1 MAPPLAGLDDAHS
14 AFQGREV
21 DLVPVVRVFG
31 ATPAGQKACLH
42 LHKAS
47 LSLLV
52 RSVRRGPAAGPRRS
66 LVTPSSLGLPA
77 LIFVR
82 KLATG
87 IELAMKLASSV
98 GGRRQHVHSCSL
110 VRAWPVYGF
119 HPQERLF
126 AKIVLYHPQEV
137 KRIAT
142 ILQSGAI
149 LNRKFQPY
157 EAHIPFLLQLLV
169 DYNLQGMAH
178 VNLSKVN
185 FRPPL
190 PLQPY
195 DLLAKLQALD
205 SSRCGMPEPIARAS
219 ATAAASNATPAPA
232 LRASPQPEGKARG
245 SGGDGA
251 GGSGNSSSEGA
262 TGSRSAAVFTEST
275 VPAEWISGANEH
287 SGKAAASRFDIPAR
301 QSCCELEA
309 DGNVEDILNRRELLS
324 VPLEQAGPE
333 IKLVQSLI
341 PIWEDEMRRSGMTAS
356 AEAAQA
362 PTAAPPRQRPP
373 PSELDETLRQ
383 AVRALAAE
391 DKAGLRINERRE
403 EERDECGLFQ
413 SSQPANL
420 VAGSSMGPPV
430 ASSEV
435 GHDTMDPGC
444 QGEANADDLVDVEAV
459 TQLRRDRLAKD
470 ADTELSELLQWMGAT
485 PRDGDDEDDGKPPEA
500 QAVTTQRHLARA
512 QSSELALQAAMREYE
527 AASQRE
533 CDAILDCGEDSV
545 WHGHEEANGDAEDES
560 EVLRMRGGG
569 GGESTEEAAWTGSG
583 GGGCMS
589 VTSSGSGHN
598 GQRQREEVS
607 LRDRMRMQRRRKP
620 GRHSARRELLG
631 QTKSRNSQL
640 QTLSERRPDAQP
652 PATRRAA
659 AEGEDQRARV
669 RALPLLSGGT
679 SGTGAG
685 QSSPG
690 LHYVSRPSSSTRGCE
705 AEDDSTRLPSAQLG
719 AEVLTA
725 MVGDDRDC
733 GGGHHDLDARPA
745 KRTGL
750 PKVGETAGISKNSVG
765 VGVQNAIPD
774 IAGTEREVLC
784 EPGPA
789 AEVIEG
795 GNEIPRRDRLVTSDS
810 SKEAQDV
817 AADVRTLTVGKH
829 QRQSQKVVSTSQSL
843 KRRRQEV
850 AKLDPECEPLGGAS
864 AAAAG
869 PERPQDRDGMVALRF
884 RRPPPCPVELQGSWA
899 LHGLQPVNHGGVF
912 YSTASDVPERPVVV
926 GGMEFKVRSHE
937 AVDLPP
943 AFRGKSAWHAQHGR
957 PYGGSHYIPE
967 VLPDPVAGVPLSF
980 NARGEATYLVSPA
993 RPPPPRAA
1001 VVAWVQKH
1009 LPTVSTISPAKQRE
1023 GGPLYTVDANTGKLV
1038 PVDASSGHSQGG
1050 SSQGV
1055 LSEEEPAPP
1064 LERPAS
1070 PKYDEMVTLLPV
1082 ASPHSSGR
1090 KATRRA
1096 EAASSSPGSR
1106 SGQCR
1111 MSTPPNV
1118 PLSRSPAAAVP
1129 ATAKEFARSAEEL
1142 ERPLPNLSQEAVQTA
1157 ARTTPVQAAV
1167 SPDMRLTAG
1176 MRRMQR
1182 KWRNVSQ
1189 ITPPSPAKDR
1199 PATPSSQTGFSRDGL
1214 TAAAQQVTVMS
1225 IEVQAESRGDLKP
1238 DPRYDAIA
1246 CIALCVQDDR
1256 LVAEADFPAYACL
1269 ALVVDAQLHSSA
1281 PQKDRDAVSGCTVLY
1296 QPDEVTL
1303 LHRFSA
1309 LVSDLDPDM
1318 LVGWEI
1324 QGASLGLIAERAA
1337 NLGVP
1342 LIKLLSRTP
1351 PASTRPVKP
1360 GDTQAAIAFPA
1371 AMKSTESA
1379 SPDASHV
1386 GRRAGVDL
1394 KDVVN
1399 PLVEPPAG
1407 ASQPLAPNQQQLSAA
1422 GVEAAVDALG
1432 LADSIIEDEWG
1443 RTHGSGIH
1451 VTGRVVLNFWRIV
1464 QGEMKL
1470 NIYTLEAVAE
1480 AVLRRKAPRFSCR
1493 QLTAW
1498 LRSRANRWRALDHCV
1513 ERAKL
1518 NIQIM
1523 NQLDLV
1529 SRTGELA
1536 RVFGIDFFSVLTRGS
1551 QYRVESMLLR
1561 IAHTQNYLLLAPSR
1575 QQVEQQPA
1583 MEALPLVMEPE
1594 SRFYTSPVIVLDF
1607 QSLYP
1612 SCIIA
1617 YNLCFSTCLGK
1628 IARSDGPKKLGVST
1642 LSLAKG
1648 ALSALHD
1655 CLLLLPNA
1663 VMYTPP
1669 QVRPGLLPRL
1679 LREILVTRVMVKQA
1693 MKKLPTSQRVLYRV
1707 LNARQLALKL
1717 ISNVTYGYTAAGF
1730 SGRMP
1735 CAELADS
1742 IVQQGRLVLE
1752 KAIEAVNTTAKWGAR
1767 VVYGDTDS
1775 LFVLVEGRSRSDAF
1789 RIGAE
1794 IAAAITAANPDPIVL
1809 KLEKVYH
1816 PCFLLT
1822 KKRYVGY
1829 AYESAG
1835 QARPAF
1841 DAKGIETVRR
1851 DSCAVVVKC
1860 MERSLRLMFETK
1872 DLSQVKRYLQR
1883 QWGKI
1888 LGGRVSIADF
1898 VFAKEVRLGS
1908 YSPNAAVLPPAAIVA
1923 SKAMVVDPRAEPR
1936 YAERIPYVVVY
1947 GEPGARLVDMV
1958 VDPHVLV
1965 NSAGTLRLHGIYY
1978 ITKQILPAIQRIFG
1992 LIGADLRAWFA
2003 EMPRIYRPPSSKRPQ
2018 GPRPRLPWWKRG
2030 EEEGQADVESDGDE
2044 GPARAKSTIDQYYL
2058 SRRCATCAE
2067 LTRASQQVCS
2077 SCRSEPQI
2085 VAAILAGRAAKLER
2099 EYAHLAALCKHC
2111 GGGAGSVGGVACI
2124 SLDCRVFFERKKTQ
2138 SEFQATARVAAQLG
2152 SYHLLPH

>member
-1 MAPPLAGLDDAHS
+1 MAPPSAGLDDAHS

-21 DLVPVVRVFG
+21 DLVPVAFPYLYV
-31 ATPAGQKACLH
+31 LYDED
-42 LHKAS
+42 
-47 LSLLV
+47 
-52 RSVRRGPAAGPRRS
+52 
-66 LVTPSSLGLPA
+66 LPQDLDEA

-110 VRAWPVYGF
+110 VRSWPVYGF

-157 EAHIPFLLQLLV
+157 EAHFPFLLQLLV

-219 ATAAASNATPAPA
+219 ATAAAGNAALAPA
-232 LRASPQPEGKARG
+232 LRASPQSEGIARG
-245 SGGDGA
+245 IGGDGA

-262 TGSRSAAVFTEST
+262 TGSWSAAVFTEST
-275 VPAEWISGANEH
+275 VPAEWISGTDEH
-287 SGKAAASRFDIPAR
+287 SGKAAASRSDIPAR

-356 AEAAQA
+356 AEAVQA
-362 PTAAPPRQRPP
+362 PTTAPPRQRPP

-391 DKAGLRINERRE
+391 DEAGLRINEGRE

-420 VAGSSMGPPV
+420 VAGSSVGPSA

-435 GHDTMDPGC
+435 GHEIVDPGC
-444 QGEANADDLVDVEAV
+444 KGEASADDLVDVEAV
-459 TQLRRDRLAKD
+459 TQLGRDGLAKD
-470 ADTELSELLQWMGAT
+470 ADMELSELLQWMGAT

-500 QAVTTQRHLARA
+500 QAVTTQRRLARA

-533 CDAILDCGEDSV
+533 CDAILDCGEENV

-560 EVLRMRGGG
+560 EVLRMRGGR
-569 GGESTEEAAWTGSG
+569 GGESTEEAAWTGG

-589 VTSSGSGHN
+589 VKSSGSCHD

-620 GRHSARRELLG
+620 GRYSARRELLG

-640 QTLSERRPDAQP
+640 QALSKRRPDAQP

-669 RALPLLSGGT
+669 RALPLSSGGT

-685 QSSPG
+685 QSSLG
-690 LHYVSRPSSSTRGCE
+690 LHYVSRPSSSTGGCE
-705 AEDDSTRLPSAQLG
+705 AEDDSTRLLSAQLG

-733 GGGHHDLDARPA
+733 GGGYHDLNAGPA
-745 KRTGL
+745 KRTVL
-750 PKVGETAGISKNSVG
+750 PKMGETADISTCSVG
-765 VGVQNAIPD
+765 FGVQVANPD
-774 IAGTEREVLC
+774 IAGTKSEVLR

-795 GNEIPRRDRLVTSDS
+795 GNEIPTRDRLVTGDS
-810 SKEAQDV
+810 PKEARDV
-817 AADVRTLTVGKH
+817 ASDVETLTACKH
-829 QRQSQKVVSTSQSL
+829 RRQSQKVVNTSQPL

-869 PERPQDRDGMVALRF
+869 PERPQDRDGMVVLRF
-884 RRPPPCPVELQGSWA
+884 RRPPPRPAELQGSWA

-926 GGMEFKVRSHE
+926 GGMKFKVRSHE

-957 PYGGSHYIPE
+957 PYGGSHHVPE

-1009 LPTVSTISPAKQRE
+1009 LPTVSSISPAKQRE
-1023 GGPLYTVDANTGKLV
+1023 GGPLFTVDANTGKLV

-1050 SSQGV
+1050 SSQGI
-1055 LSEEEPAPP
+1055 LSEEEPALP

-1090 KATRRA
+1090 TATRRA
-1096 EAASSSPGSR
+1096 VAASSSPGSR

-1111 MSTPPNV
+1111 MSTLAIV
-1118 PLSRSPAAAVP
+1118 PTSRSPAAVVP
-1129 ATAKEFARSAEEL
+1129 PAAKELARSAEGL
-1142 ERPLPNLSQEAVQTA
+1142 KRLLPNLSQEAVQTA

-1167 SPDMRLTAG
+1167 SLDMHLTAG

-1246 CIALCVQDDR
+1246 CIALSVQDDR

-1281 PQKDRDAVSGCTVLY
+1281 PQKDRDAVSGCTILY

-1324 QGASLGLIAERAA
+1324 QGASLGLIADRAA

-1351 PASTRPVKP
+1351 PASTHPVKP
-1360 GDTQAAIAFPA
+1360 GNAQAATAFPA
-1371 AMKSTESA
+1371 AMESTEG
-1379 SPDASHV
+1379 PDASHV

-1399 PLVEPPAG
+1399 PLVEVPAG

-1480 AVLRRKAPRFSCR
+1480 AVLRRKVPRFSCR

-1498 LRSRANRWRALDHCV
+1498 LRSRADRWRALDHCI
-1513 ERAKL
+1513 EQAKL

-1669 QVRPGLLPRL
+1669 HVRPGLLPRL

-1693 MKKLPTSQRVLYRV
+1693 MKKLPSSQRVLYRV

-1735 CAELADS
+1735 CAELADL

-1752 KAIEAVNTTAKWGAR
+1752 NAIDAVNTTAKWGAR

-1908 YSPNAAVLPPAAIVA
+1908 YSLNAAVLPPAAIVA

-1978 ITKQILPAIQRIFG
+1978 ITKQILPAIQRILG

-2018 GPRPRLPWWKRG
+2018 GPRPRLPWWKQG
-2030 EEEGQADVESDGDE
+2030 DEEGQADVESDGEE

-2085 VAAILAGRAAKLER
+2085 VAAILTGRAAKLER

-2111 GGGAGSVGGVACI
+2111 GGWAGSVGGVACI
-2124 SLDCRVFFERKKTQ
+2124 SLDCRVFFERKKTH

-2152 SYHLLPH
+2152 SYPLLPH